1 MTPGGAGAP
10 GAPPVA
16 PSAPRFQGSTTFQ
29 HFTPHQG
36 FYQPAGPL
44 IRSASPGGT
53 VAPPNA
59 PAPPTAT
66 VQPTVVTSQP
76 STKGTQPPSV
86 REGEF
91 SPSQKDPGS
100 PVKPTPQPPPS
111 AAPTG
116 VPTGAPT
123 APAFQPGYPYGP
135 HYAYAAAA
143 AAAAGAPPPPFYPP
157 APPPPAPAPFYGAH
171 PAAPH
176 HPYTP
181 QPFGFDPR
189 GYPIYPSPFTPQYG
203 SYYVAPAL
211 SYQPT
216 STATTAASTTST
228 PSVGSQV
235 ALPHPPPPGG
245 YFYGGAYTYP
255 YSAAAAAAGRFVAPT
270 LLTLQP
276 QPAAVPTVYPTYPHL
291 QPQPGA
297 PQQLTPDA
305 APASAPAAK
314 NSQAGPQVVGK
325 GSNSDNNNPEIIAEV
340 QITPKPKL
348 KNSSEVELKEKSSLR
363 DYRKPTKPKQVT
375 PAAPQVPNP
384 TKSSSNAADYARA
397 LSGGEISITAVV
409 GPKNPHPAPPKQQA
423 PNVSMFP
430 VQSLSKPASAAP
442 PPSMMSKP
450 PVLTPEIVLPRK
462 PLPPT
467 LTPEIVLPKKPVP
480 PAALIAGN
488 SVTKS
493 NGVHNLPVL
502 HIPEYTPFHKKK
514 NRLPTVPL
522 SSGSPGHPGM
532 PNGLLQLSTSLQ
544 QKGSTKVT
552 PKDQNA
558 RVALSKIGLIE
569 TSPITVSMAK
579 SAASAVTV
587 NRVSFHFEYH
597 FEKKPQFCLIF
608 QAKLLK
614 PSPKNNKSKHMMKTS
629 PESSRSSSR
638 NSSVSP
644 RERPSSS
651 MKNRNGTNAEIS
663 PSNQAKK
670 QPKKTNSK
678 PLIPWC
684 KRNIGPPKNC
694 NGWSW
699 VGEGSEQKVYLN
711 VSLTFLR
718 LMFPIFEFSRHFYP
732 FRMKRLQWLEF
743 AMLQ

>member
-76 STKGTQPPSV
+76 STKGNQPTSV

-116 VPTGAPT
+116 VPTGVPTGAPT
-123 APAFQPGYPYGP
+123 APTFQPGYPYGP
-135 HYAYAAAA
+135 YAYAAAA

-157 APPPPAPAPFYGAH
+157 APPPPAPAPFYGH
-171 PAAPH
+171 PGVPH

-228 PSVGSQV
+228 PSAGSQV

-276 QPAAVPTVYPTYPHL
+276 QPAAVPTVYPTYPPP

-297 PQQLTPDA
+297 QQLTPES
-305 APASAPAAK
+305 APAPAAK

-325 GSNSDNNNPEIIAEV
+325 GSNSSDNNNPEIIAEV
-340 QITPKPKL
+340 QITPKPNL
-348 KNSSEVELKEKSSLR
+348 KNSSEIEMKEKSSLR
-363 DYRKPTKPKQVT
+363 DYRKPTKPKQVAPAT
-375 PAAPQVPNP
+375 PSQVPNS
-384 TKSSSNAADYARA
+384 TKSSNAADYARA
-397 LSGGEISITAVV
+397 LSGGEISITAVI
-409 GPKNPHPAPPKQQA
+409 GPKNTHPAPPKQQ
-423 PNVSMFP
+423 PPIVSMFP
-430 VQSLSKPASAAP
+430 VPSFSKPP
-442 PPSMMSKP
+442 PMMSKP

-480 PAALIAGN
+480 PAALMAN
-488 SVTKS
+488 SMSKS
-493 NGVHNLPVL
+493 NGVHDLPVL

-579 SAASAVTV
+579 SAASAVKV
-587 NRVSFHFEYH
+587 NRVSLFLEY
-597 FEKKPQFCLIF
+597 
-608 QAKLLK
+608 
-614 PSPKNNKSKHMMKTS
+614 NTY
-629 PESSRSSSR
+629 
-638 NSSVSP
+638 
-644 RERPSSS
+644 
-651 MKNRNGTNAEIS
+651 
-663 PSNQAKK
+663 
-670 QPKKTNSK
+670 
-678 PLIPWC
+678 
-684 KRNIGPPKNC
+684 
-694 NGWSW
+694 
-699 VGEGSEQKVYLN
+699 QKVSFCNLISGQIIEA
-711 VSLTFLR
+711 V
-718 LMFPIFEFSRHFYP
+718 PQE
-732 FRMKRLQWLEF
+732 
-743 AMLQ
+743 